1 MDLPISLVLR
11 FYAQFGETIHLDS
24 IFGVL
29 LTRLLR
35 LGLPEQHRKG
45 DQTCSAEEA
54 L

>member
-24 IFGVL
+24 MIGVL